1 MRGAPLRT
9 SSLAMDVVDEF
20 EEFEEFDDLD
30 GGSTM
35 AQAGSVWVRRADG
48 HLSGP
53 FDAASLSSMAR
64 DGRISLTDQ
73 GSLDRQNW
81 VAITDFPGIADGLGL
96 RPGLAETVGFES
108 PPSDGGVDDF
118 DFSFGDG
125 DAQSDA
131 FDFSFGDPDAAARMA
146 GQDSDLSTLFD
157 GVAAPLPSVDS
168 PLGGLE
174 DLPQPVRSSSSAPSN
189 LPAPKGYSDLPAPRG
204 ISDLPAPRGISDLP
218 APRGISDLPAPRGH
232 NLPAP
237 RGHNLPAPKGYS
249 DLPTPKGYSDLPAPY
264 ADLPAPHGYADLPA
278 PHADLPTPLGY
289 TDLLAPHAE
298 LPRPKG
304 GHGDIIE
311 DLPGIGDLPDRVH
324 GIPVPTGPTLADADP
339 MNLAGLPMPEGGVA
353 ERLVAPANAGSGI
366 PAPTAS
372 AATDGAAT
380 APSKPASGGGSKK
393 TLIIA
398 AVALLLVGGVGAM
411 LALEIGP
418 FEPEANP
425 RGRVKAPIK
434 PKTANTVVAPET
446 TPSVA
451 IPSGPDADGLRPTM
465 PATFAEVEGYRAAI
479 AEWEPKKATLKGDD
493 AAKLVELYARGML
506 EFRGNKTWKTDA
518 QALLPA
524 LDDGIASQRAR
535 LYARL
540 ADGDL
545 EAVSGVEA
553 WAKDKADPHAQYLLG
568 HALQRKGDWGAARTA
583 FAAAATDSTLLGAR
597 RLHAQLTLKAG
608 EVDAA
613 RAKYESLYDEA
624 AGAPQVTLDLASIAV
639 QKTEMARAQ
648 KLIGQVL
655 ALQSNRLDP
664 ASRAQALV
672 LKARIAL
679 SEERMD
685 EAREGL
691 EKAVRADPRSVEAIE
706 LLSAQYVR
714 DGAWDKAL
722 AQLELLSSSGVNS
735 PQIVLKT
742 VEALNALGRR
752 ERAEKALKAGVNA
765 FPKAAA
771 LHVALGDL
779 YLRREQY
786 PEAQKAYEQ
795 AREADPLYLPVH
807 MRIARLLER
816 QTKVDEAIRH
826 LEQAIKH
833 YPKGAELYAGLADMK
848 RRIAQIGGNAAKPLE
863 EARVNYIKALSLDP
877 SLLDARKQLGVVL
890 LAQNEPKKALA
901 QFEALAGRPDFHGML
916 DVELGQAKQALGD
929 VDGAL
934 ANFETALKRDGKN
947 ERVLLAAGI
956 AYFEKSDYE
965 QARTLLKRAH
975 ERDIDLSP
983 ALYYQGRADFAEG
996 KHESAG
1002 NFFKRAL
1009 EEEKSNFEYRYW
1021 LARSL
1026 EASKTAAGDRAAR
1039 LEYTL
1044 VANAVDKDKRLL
1056 KTLCDVY
1063 YRRGRMRMYELTL
1076 WNAAKADLKRAVA
1089 CGADGADTYVALG
1102 QLSLNGGDRAQAA
1115 AQYKMAITKDAK
1127 HAKAHLALALLSLND
1142 RKTRATGIR
1151 YLEKAAELDPT
1162 LADPHY
1168 RLCAIY
1174 KDKSRAKARKHC
1186 ETYLKLAPDG
1196 GMARDAKDLLRN
1208 LK

>member
-1 MRGAPLRT
+1 
-9 SSLAMDVVDEF
+9 MDVVDEF
-20 EEFEEFDDLD
+20 EEFEEFEDLD
-30 GGSTM
+30 GGQTM

-53 FDAASLSSMAR
+53 FDATTLVGMAR
-64 DGRISLTDQ
+64 DGQLSLTDQ

-81 VAITDFPGIADGLGL
+81 VAITDFPGVADGLGL
-96 RPGLAETVGFES
+96 RPGRKGPAGFEA
-108 PPSDGGVDDF
+108 PPGDGAVDDF
-118 DFSFGDG
+118 DFSFGEM
-125 DAQSDA
+125 DADADADA

-146 GQDSDLSTLFD
+146 GQDGDLSNLFD
-157 GVAAPLPSVDS
+157 GVAAPIPSADA

-174 DLPQPVRSSSSAPSN
+174 DLPRPARSSSSQPSN

-204 ISDLPAPRGISDLP
+204 VVDLPGPRGVVDLPAPRGH
-218 APRGISDLPAPRGH
+218 SDLPAPRGH
-232 NLPAP
+232 HDLPT
-237 RGHNLPAPKGYS
+237 PKGYS
-249 DLPTPKGYSDLPAPY
+249 DLPTPRGYSDLPAPY
-264 ADLPAPHGYADLPA
+264 ADLPAPHGYGDLPA
-278 PHADLPTPLGY
+278 PRADLPTPRGY

-304 GHGDIIE
+304 GHGDVIE

-324 GIPVPTGPTLADADP
+324 GGPAPSGPSLADADP
-339 MNLAGLPMPEGGVA
+339 MNLAGLPMPEGVA
-353 ERLVAPANAGSGI
+353 DRLVAPPSASVSAPAAGI
-366 PAPTAS
+366 PAPEV
-372 AATDGAAT
+372 AADSPAKPT
-380 APSKPASGGGSKK
+380 KPASGGGSKK

-398 AVALLLVGGVGAM
+398 AVALALVGGVGAM
-411 LALEIGP
+411 FALEIGP
-418 FEPEANP
+418 FADDPQP
-425 RGRVKAPIK
+425 RGRTVTPKAPK
-434 PKTANTVVAPET
+434 APKTVAAPDS
-446 TPSVA
+446 TPPTA
-451 IPSGPDADGLRPTM
+451 TPSGPDADGVRPTM
-465 PATFAEVEGYRAAI
+465 KATFAEVSGYRAAI
-479 AEWEPKKATLKGDD
+479 AQWEPKKAELAGDD

-506 EFRGNKTWKTDA
+506 EFRGNETWKNDA
-518 QALLPA
+518 KGLLPK
-524 LDDGIASQRAR
+524 LDDGVASQRAR

-545 EAVSGVEA
+545 DAVAAIES
-553 WAKDKADPHAQYLLG
+553 WAKGKPDPQAQYLLG

-583 FAAAATDSTLLGAR
+583 FAAAATDSTLVGAR
-597 RLHAQLTLKAG
+597 RLHAKLTLKAG

-613 RAKYESLYDEA
+613 RKKYEALYSEA

-639 QKTEMARAQ
+639 QKGQKARAQ

-655 ALQSNRLDP
+655 ALDSARLDP
-664 ASRAQALV
+664 ASRSQALV
-672 LKARIAL
+672 LQARVAL
-679 SEERMD
+679 AEERMD
-685 EAREGL
+685 KAREDL
-691 EKAVRADPRSVEAIE
+691 EKAVRADPRNIEAIE

-752 ERAEKALKAGVNA
+752 ERAEKALQAGVKA

-779 YLRREQY
+779 HLRREQFT
-786 PEAQKAYEQ
+786 EAQKAYEM

-816 QTKVDEAIRH
+816 QTKVDEAIQH

-863 EARVNYIKALSLDP
+863 EARANYVKALSLDP
-877 SLLDARKQLGVVL
+877 SLLEARKQLGVVL
-890 LAQNEPKKALA
+890 LAQDKPKEALS
-901 QFEALAGRPDFHGML
+901 QFESLAGRPDFHGML

-934 ANFETALKRDGKN
+934 AHFESALKRDGKN

-956 AYFEKSDYE
+956 AYFEKKDYE
-965 QARTLLKRAH
+965 QARALLKRAH
-975 ERDIDLSP
+975 ERDIDLSA

-996 KHESAG
+996 KHEAAG

-1026 EASKTAAGDRAAR
+1026 EAAKTAAGDRAAR
-1039 LEYTL
+1039 LEYNL

-1056 KTLCDVY
+1056 STLCDVY

-1076 WNAAKADLKRAVA
+1076 WNAAKADLKRAVE

-1115 AQYKMAITKDAK
+1115 AHYKAAIAKEPK

-1151 YLEKAAELDPT
+1151 YLEKAAQLDPK

-1168 RLCAIY
+1168 RLCAVY

-1186 ETYLKLAPDG
+1186 KTYLELAPDG
-1196 GMARDAKDLLRN
+1196 GMARDARDLLRS